1 MPSAPETRAKLLAAA
16 RRAFAELGYAR
27 TRVEDIVA
35 RAGVGHG
42 TFYAYFPNKRA
53 ALAALIHENAA
64 TLVELA
70 GQPWRPGDVRAS
82 LVEVLRGLSDL
93 YDRDADLIALW
104 TEASIQD
111 PQLGRV
117 LDEVRRQFVG
127 RIARNI
133 ERAAAQGLTRPV
145 DPLTA
150 ATALAAM
157 AEQSMYLRAVRKEA
171 LDRDLLVDTLA
182 DLWLHALYAG
192 AR

>member
-1 MPSAPETRAKLLAAA
+1 VPTAPETRARLLAAA
-16 RRAFAELGYAR
+16 RLAFADLGYGKA
-27 TRVEDIVA
+27 RVEDIVA

-42 TFYAYFPNKRA
+42 TFYAYFKNKRA

-82 LVEVLRGLSDL
+82 LVEVLGGLSDL

-111 PQLGRV
+111 PELGQV
-117 LDEVRRQFVG
+117 LDEVRRQFVA
-127 RIARNI
+127 RIARNV
-133 ERAAAQGLTRPV
+133 ERAAAQGVARPV
-145 DPLTA
+145 DAWTA

-157 AEQSMYLRAVRKEA
+157 AEQTMFLRAVRKEP
-171 LDRDLLVDTLA
+171 LDRDLTVETLA
-182 DLWLHALYAG
+182 DLWLHALY
-192 AR
+192 R